1 MQPTTLTTILTTI
14 LTILMTSFFAVLGFF
29 IKSILA
35 KISVIDTALNAHII
49 EDKQIQTALNVTL
62 TAQAKLADKIDG
74 KIDQINDKI
83 DQKIEK
89 LEEKLSQE

>member
-1 MQPTTLTTILTTI
+1 MQPNTLTTVLTTI
-14 LTILMTSFFAVLGFF
+14 LTILMTSFFGVLGWF

-35 KISVIDTALNAHII
+35 KVNAIDTALNEHII

-62 TAQAKLADKIDG
+62 TAQAKLADKMDG

-89 LEEKLSQE
+89 LAEKLD